1 MNSSQCQDARHET
14 PHQLPCDC
22 CAEHCD
28 PQEWVEIEEDQ
39 AMNTQDDSISRDEL
53 VEPAKKVVEIT
64 RAALVDKLVDRRMDD
79 FDSHDLDDAVRNGRY
94 GYAELPNAELEDLA
108 DEWGLEED
116 GVEVRYKITD
126 ADAKPMPEDINA
138 ELLKQLKHANRA
150 LYDLAPERYDDDEHK
165 ANWERLLEDISN
177 AIAKAE
183 GK

>member
-1 MNSSQCQDARHET
+1 MPSQCQDPRHDE
-14 PHQLPCDC
+14 PHRLPCVC
-22 CAEHCD
+22 CTEHCD
-28 PQEWVEIEEDQ
+28 PREWVETEEDLT
-39 AMNTQDDSISRDEL
+39 MNTQDDSISRDEL

-64 RAALVDKLVDRRMDD
+64 RAALVDKLVDHRTDD
-79 FDSHDLDDAVRNGRY
+79 FDSYDIEDAVRHGRY
-94 GYAELPNAELEDLA
+94 GYEELPNDELEDLA

-126 ADAKPMPEDINA
+126 ADAKPMVEAINA

-165 ANWERLLEDISN
+165 ANWERLLEEISH

-183 GK
+183 GN